1 MQGLIVSN
9 ISNIYNVKINDRIY
23 KCNARGK
30 FKNEEISPAVGDNVE
45 ILVTDE
51 GKNEAVIEKIL
62 ERKIYLKRPKIANI
76 TQIICVI
83 SSKNPKPDL
92 LMLDKQLAYAEY
104 IGIKPI
110 ILINKLDLDT
120 EIKEIKDTYSKIGYK
135 VILTIA
141 KEKQGIEELK
151 EVLKNNISA
160 FSGNSGVG
168 KSTLINGL
176 FNANISDEGL
186 ISNKN
191 KKGKNT
197 TTNISLYELEKNSY
211 IADTPGFSTF
221 DIYEIESEALAN
233 YFVEFK
239 KYISKCEYVGCRH
252 IKEEKCGIKE
262 ALARN
267 EISKDRYDR
276 FIKIYNDLKDREDHK
291 W

>member
-1 MQGLIVSN
+1 MQGLIISN
-9 ISNIYNVKINDRIY
+9 ISNIYNVKVDDIIY

-30 FKNEEISPAVGDNVE
+30 FKNEDISPVVGDNVE

-51 GKNEAVIEKIL
+51 EKKEAVIENIL
-62 ERKIYLKRPKIANI
+62 ERKKYLKRPKIANI

-110 ILINKLDLDT
+110 ILINKIDLDSDVQA
-120 EIKEIKDTYSKIGYK
+120 IKEIYSKIGYK
-135 VILTIA
+135 VIFTVA
-141 KEKQGIEELK
+141 KDKEGIDELK
-151 EVLKNNISA
+151 ELLKNNISA

-168 KSTLINGL
+168 KSTLINGI
-176 FNANISDEGL
+176 FNCNISDEGL
-186 ISNKN
+186 ISSKN

-197 TTNISLYELEKNSY
+197 TTNISLYELEKHTY

-221 DIYEIESEALAN
+221 DVYEIESEDLAN
-233 YFVEFK
+233 YFIEFK
-239 KYISKCEYVGCRH
+239 QYIPECEYIGCNH

-262 ALARN
+262 AVKKGN
-267 EISKDRYDR
+267 ISKDRYDR
-276 FIKIYNDLKDREDHK
+276 FIKIYNDIKDKEEHK

>member
-51 GKNEAVIEKIL
+51 EKNEAIIEKIL

>member
-51 GKNEAVIEKIL
+51 EKNEAVIEKIL

-120 EIKEIKDTYSKIGYK
+120 EIQEIKDTYSKIGYK

-186 ISNKN
+186 ISSKN

>member
-120 EIKEIKDTYSKIGYK
+120 EIQEIKDTYSKIGYK

-186 ISNKN
+186 ISSKN

-221 DIYEIESEALAN
+221 DIYEIELEALAN